1 MRTDITPL
9 RGIGISLIVWR
20 ILASDCALAQARAE
34 RFEIGGQIAAT
45 TLRQFDGH
53 DVGLGVRVGWRPV
66 GMLGLEAEFNLYPAD
81 FPDRVPFTHARI
93 EGLFGA
99 TMGPR
104 FSRVHV
110 FGRLRPG
117 FVVFADA
124 PRPIACIAIFPPP
137 LSCSLAAGDT
147 LFALDAGGGVEIA
160 ATANTFFRLDAGD
173 RLVRYPGPTFDV
185 NRRVRSNAFL
195 AHDFRFAAGG
205 GLRF

>member
-1 MRTDITPL
+1 
-9 RGIGISLIVWR
+9 
-20 ILASDCALAQARAE
+20 
-34 RFEIGGQIAAT
+34 
-45 TLRQFDGH
+45 
-53 DVGLGVRVGWRPV
+53 
-66 GMLGLEAEFNLYPAD
+66 MLGLEAEFDLYPAD

-93 EGLFGA
+93 EGLFGV

-104 FSRVHV
+104 FGRGHV

-117 FVVFADA
+117 FVIFADA
-124 PRPIACIAIFPPP
+124 PQPIACIAIFPPP
-137 LSCSLAAGDT
+137 LSCTLAAGDT
-147 LFALDAGGGVEIA
+147 LFALDAGGGIEVD
-160 ATANTFFRLDAGD
+160 ATTKTFLRVDAGD